1 MLNIFVHILDTIFPE
16 SKETRLLKHEDPS
29 DFIRHFAPH
38 RVIGASAL
46 SSYNNQIIKAA
57 ITANKFHNNEQAAL
71 LLATLVSHW
80 QKTIPESETVF
91 VPIPLSSKRLKSRGY
106 NQVDRILS
114 NTPKI
119 KTADILI
126 RTRDTKPQTSLGRT
140 ERFSNMVDVFVAEIP
155 KTFPYKRIVIVDDV
169 ITTGATLRAAREA
182 IEEKISTDC
191 EIICIAIA
199 H

>member
-16 SKETRLLKHEDPS
+16 SEEARLLKYETPD
-29 DFIRHFAPH
+29 DFVRHFSPH

-57 ITANKFHNNEQAAL
+57 ITANKFHNNEQASL
-71 LLATLVSHW
+71 LLAALLAHW
-80 QKTIPESETVF
+80 QSTIPESDTVF
-91 VPIPLSSKRLKSRGY
+91 VPIPLSPKRLKSRGY

-114 NTPKI
+114 NTPQI
-119 KTADILI
+119 KTADILF
-126 RTRDTKPQTSLGRT
+126 RTKDTKPQTSLGRT
-140 ERFSNMVDVFVAEIP
+140 ERFSNMIDVFTAEIP
-155 KTFPYKRIVIVDDV
+155 NQFPYKRIVIVDDV

-182 IEEKISTDC
+182 IEEKITSDC
-191 EIICIAIA
+191 EIICVAIA